1 MFGEDGARYL
11 LVVPAER
18 RDLARQRLDSGAV
31 PWREAGRVTSDG
43 RIRFR
48 DVGERPREELERR
61 WRNAISDR
69 METMEDE
76 R

>member
-18 RDLARQRLDSGAV
+18 RDAVRARLESAEA
-31 PWREAGRVTSDG
+31 PWREVGRVTGDG
-43 RIRFR
+43 RIRFQGA
-48 DVGERPREELERR
+48 GERPREELERR
-61 WRNAISDR
+61 WRNAIEDR
-69 METMEDE
+69 MESLEDE

>member
-11 LVVPAER
+11 LVVPAGKRDAVR
-18 RDLARQRLDSGAV
+18 RQLESAPM
-31 PWREAGRVTSDG
+31 PWREAGRVTGDG

-48 DVGERPREELERR
+48 GVGERRRAELERR
-61 WRNAISDR
+61 WRNAIEDR
-69 METMEDE
+69 MESLEDE